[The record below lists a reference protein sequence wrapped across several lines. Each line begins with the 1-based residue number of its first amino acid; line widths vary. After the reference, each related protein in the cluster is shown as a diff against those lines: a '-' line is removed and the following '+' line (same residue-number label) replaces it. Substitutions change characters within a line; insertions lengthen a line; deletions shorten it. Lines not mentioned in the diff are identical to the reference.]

1 MTDKMVMVVS
11 EGSFDKALMPLI
23 MGNTAAS
30 MGMEVHVFYTFFGL
44 KLLKKGVRPKLKG
57 MMRLFTGMIEK
68 KMKKLKIPAYTEMLD
83 QARELAQTMVE
94 IGTSLNR
101 RTVAVITD
109 MNQPLGHEVGNA
121 NEIREAIKVLSNQ
134 GCEDEVTVALTIA
147 SYMAVLSGVF
157 ADFDSAYHE
166 LQQIIQ
172 SGKAIDKLKELIR
185 LPAGTIIPI

>member
-68 KMKKLKIPAYTEMLD
+68 KMKKLKIPGYAEMLD
-83 QARELAQTMVE
+83 QARELGVNLYACS
-94 IGTSLNR
+94 TSMTLMG
-101 RTVAVITD
+101 VKESDLVD
-109 MNQPLGHEVGNA
+109 GV
-121 NEIREAIKVLSNQ
+121 KVLGASAFL
-134 GCEDEVTVALTIA
+134 DIA
-147 SYMAVLSGVF
+147 
-157 ADFDSAYHE
+157 ADSKVQLF
-166 LQQIIQ
+166 I
-172 SGKAIDKLKELIR
+172 G
-185 LPAGTIIPI
+185 